1 LLMIISFLN
10 YLFNLNIINIC
21 SLNTQKGD
29 FGFFIFYEHKH
40 PSCGRVK
47 NNPPCTLLNL
57 KASEPSSNISVK
69 FFELFLHSAPFKVI
83 PPTPD
88 YRVDGLN
95 YLFKVPRLLSSGS
108 MFDLFLELLECFLP
122 RSPPTSVKVKNKEF
136 HPFLTSMDD
145 PGLLRTQ
152 RQRQRQL
159 QLSFQNLTCPIE
171 CILCFPFVLAEYQNI
186 RISSAYRRDRYP
198 NSPILLSK

>member
-1 LLMIISFLN
+1 MARKRLSFGLSHNRRCN
-10 YLFNLNIINIC
+10 YNREDSEINP
-21 SLNTQKGD
+21 
-29 FGFFIFYEHKH
+29 IFSSSGLGY
-40 PSCGRVK
+40 VQ
-47 NNPPCTLLNL
+47 NNPPGTFLSL
-57 KASEPSSNISVK
+57 KAPEPYSNISVK

-108 MFDLFLELLECFLP
+108 LFDLFLEPLECFLP
-122 RSPPTSVKVKNKEF
+122 GSPPTSVKVKTKEF

-145 PGLLRTQ
+145 PGLLRT
-152 RQRQRQL
+152 QRQL